1 MEKLLP
7 YFPLSAKVDKD
18 NVVSLVIAI
27 VVYVVVAAVL
37 GAILG
42 FIGRIPI
49 IGIVA
54 SIISTLVWIYEV
66 VGIVLA
72 IMVFVK
78 K

>member
-7 YFPLSAKVDKD
+7 YFPLSAKVDKN
-18 NVVSLVIAI
+18 NVVSLVVAI
-27 VVYVVVAAVL
+27 VIYVVVAAVL
-37 GAILG
+37 GAVLG
-42 FIGRIPI
+42 FVGKIPI
-49 IGIVA
+49 VGIVT

-72 IMVFVK
+72 ILVFIK